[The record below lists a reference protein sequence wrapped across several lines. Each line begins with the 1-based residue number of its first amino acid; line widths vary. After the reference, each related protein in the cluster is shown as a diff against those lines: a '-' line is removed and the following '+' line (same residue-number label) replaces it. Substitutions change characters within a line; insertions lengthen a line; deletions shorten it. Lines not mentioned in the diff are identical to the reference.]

1 MSMHYTKKL
10 VLLINVLVLSVLSI
24 DAFAQAPS
32 ISSHPSHDTACQ
44 GGAGYF
50 LVTASNTTSYQ
61 WQVNT
66 GSSWSNLSNGG
77 VYGGVTT
84 DSLYITAPTIAM
96 DGYQYRCIATGSTS
110 PAATSNAATLYV
122 SGITATTNDTVCAG
136 QNGQLTA
143 TATSSTSLIN
153 WYTASS
159 GGTLVDTGSTLT
171 INAASATTTYYA
183 ETQGPGSGSSGGDS
197 LATSYN
203 QNNGQRGAMFDV
215 VAGSSPITVTGF
227 DANLYT
233 GTTAYYELYYRQST
247 HVGYQNSSTGWIFLD
262 SAYNVTSLGNN
273 VPTPLPFTFSVTIP
287 ANTRYS
293 FYITN
298 SFGGGLLYTDGT
310 AVGNTLASN
319 SDATIYEGVGK
330 SYPFGLTFT
339 VRNVNATMHYTLGSP
354 SCNSASR
361 VAATLT
367 VNPQSNITSNPSNS
381 SISSGANTSFSISAT
396 GATSYQWQLSTNSG
410 STWTNITN
418 TGVYSNATTTTLGLT
433 SVTGSYNGYQYRCIA
448 SNASGCDDTST
459 AATLSVSGT
468 SPSISAHPSDSTIC
482 SGNNA
487 SFAVAASGT
496 SLTYQWQVSTNSGST
511 WSNLSNTGIYS
522 GATSA
527 TLSLT
532 AATTSYNSYQYRCV
546 VSGSV
551 SPSATSNAATLTIDS
566 SFTAALIN
574 DYPEICL
581 GSDTSFTAYATG
593 SSNYTYQWYVSTN
606 YGSSFSSISN
616 GGIYS
621 GATSSTL
628 TLTSPPA
635 SAHAYYYYCA
645 ITNGCSVTV
654 NTDTGFIG
662 IYSPPSISTSP
673 SDSTVCVGNNASF
686 SVSATGASLTYQWQ
700 VSTNSGSTWSNISNT
715 GVYSTATTATL
726 NITGATSGMNSY
738 QYRCVVSGSCSPSA
752 TSSAAT
758 ITITPTP
765 SISSH
770 PGSSSVSVNGNTT
783 FTVSANNASSYQW
796 QISTNSGSTWSNLS
810 NGGVYSG
817 VTTST
822 LSLTTIPL
830 SYNGYQYRCVAS
842 GTCNPA
848 ANSNAATLT
857 VTGSAPSI
865 SSHPQDSTIC
875 SGNNASFAVAAS
887 GTSLTYQWQ
896 VSTNSGSTWSNLAN
910 AGIYSGVTTSALLL
924 TSATT
929 THSSYQ
935 YRCVVSGSV
944 SPSATSN
951 AATLTIDSAF
961 TSALGHDYPEI
972 CLGSDTSFTAYPTG
986 SSNYTYQWKVSS
998 NYGSSFSNVTNTG
1011 FYGGA
1016 TAQTLSLTSPP
1027 VSAHAYYY
1035 FCTVTNGCSVSVNTD
1050 TGFIAIYSPPSI
1062 SSHPVNSTI
1071 GAGSNTSFSVTAS
1084 ASSIVYQW
1092 QVSTNGGSTW
1102 SNLSN
1107 TGIYSGV
1114 TTATLTLTAAS
1125 AAYNSYQ
1132 YRCVV
1137 SGTCAPTATSNAATL
1152 TVNTAPAITA
1162 QPTDSTICNGANATF
1177 GISATNATAYQ
1188 WQVSTNGG
1196 SSWSNLSNTGIY
1208 SGVTTATL
1216 TLTAAT
1222 LSYNNYQYRCEVTGL
1237 TTPNAI
1243 SNGAT
1248 LTINTAPAIS
1258 SHPTD
1263 STVCETANAS
1273 FSVSA
1278 TGTSLSYQ
1286 WQENTGSGW
1295 GNIANGGGY
1304 SNATT
1309 AGLTITGAS
1318 ASMSTY
1324 QYRCVVT
1331 GGCAPA
1337 ATSNAATLTVN
1348 TAPLIT
1354 AQAAHRTICNGDNT
1368 TFSITATGTSL
1379 TYQWQVNT
1387 GSGWSNVSNAGIYSG
1402 ATTSTLALTA
1412 ATTAEDGY
1420 QYRCV
1425 VSGACSP
1432 SETSSARSLT
1442 IYTAPVINTQPA
1454 NTTVCSG
1461 GNANFSV
1468 AASGNGLTYQWQV
1481 NTGSSWSN
1489 LSNTGIY
1496 SGTTNSTLTLTGAT
1510 TGSVSGYYYR
1520 CIVNGTCSP
1529 AVTSDSAELSIN
1541 SLLSV
1546 TTQPTNSTICSGN
1559 STSFTVVASASGLT
1573 YQWQVNTGSGWSN
1586 VTNTGIYTGATTAT
1600 LNLATPATSAS
1611 GNQYRCVL
1619 SSSCAAPINSNSA
1632 TLTVNVAPAITAQP
1646 TNSTVCLGSNTSF
1659 SVAATGSGIVYQ
1671 WQVNSGSGW
1680 SNVINTGIY
1689 SGATTSTLAL
1699 TAPTASVST
1708 YQYRC
1713 VIGGS
1718 CVPGVNSD
1726 SVMLI
1731 VNTPPSINTQ
1741 PSVSTICS
1749 GNNTNFKVSATG
1761 TSLTYQWE
1769 VNSGSG
1775 WANVTNTGIYSGV
1788 TSDSLVLTAATTA
1801 ENGNQYRCVVSGAC
1815 TPSVTSSSVALTVNS
1830 APALTLQPANSTI
1843 CEGASTSFGITASG
1857 TSLTYQWEVNTGS
1870 GWSNVTNTG
1879 VYAGATTNTLSLTTP
1894 PASMSS
1900 YQYRCI
1906 VGGTCVPGVNSNT
1919 ATLTVNTLPTITNQ
1933 PISSIICSGN
1943 NTSFKVSATGTSL
1956 AYQWQVNSGSGWSN
1970 VANTGIYSGA
1980 TTDSLVLTAAT
1991 TAESGYQYRCVV
2003 SGTCTPSVTSSVVAL
2018 TVNSAPALTLQPTN
2032 STICEGASTSFGIT
2046 ATGTS
2051 LTYQWEVNSGSGWSN
2066 VTNAGVYAGATSNTL
2081 SLTTPPASMSSY
2093 QYRCIVGGTCVPGV
2107 TSNTATLTV
2116 NTLPAIT
2123 GQPTSSVICSG
2134 SNTSFK
2140 VSAIGTSLAY
2150 QWQVNTGSGWG
2161 NVTNT
2166 GIYSGA
2172 TTDSLVLTAATT
2184 AANGSQY
2191 RCVVSGTCTP
2201 SVTSSAVALTVN
2213 TAPSISTQPL
2223 ASVICEGA
2231 NTSFTV
2237 SATGTS
2243 LAYQW
2248 EVNTGSG
2255 WSNVVNAGVYAGA
2268 TTNTLSLT
2276 APAAA
2281 MSGYQYRCVIGGVCV
2296 PGVTTSAVSLTVNT
2310 APVITSQPVNGVV
2323 CFGQDT
2329 SFSISATGT
2338 SLNYQWEVNSG
2349 SGWSNVTNTGV
2360 YSGATTSMLSL
2371 TTPAASISGYQY
2383 RCVVS
2388 GTCTPSVTSST
2399 VSITVNTAPSISTQP
2414 SNSIICTGGNTS
2426 FSISA
2431 SGTAL
2436 TYQWQV
2442 NSGSG
2447 WSNVTNAG
2455 IYNGATTNTL
2465 SLTAA
2470 TTVVNSYQYRCL
2482 VNGTCN
2488 PGVTSNVASLTVNIP
2503 PAITASPSDSTI
2515 CSGDNASFSITATGT
2530 SIGYQWQVNSGSG
2543 WSNVTNTGV
2552 YSGATTNTLSL
2563 TAATTTVHGYQYRC
2577 LVNGVCPPQATSGVA
2592 TLTVNALPAIT
2603 SQPTNSVICEHTN
2616 TSFSISA
2623 TGTGITY
2630 QWQVNSG
2637 SGWSNVTNTGIYSGV
2652 TTNTLSLTA
2661 ATIAVHN
2668 YQYRCVVT
2676 GTCSPSVTSN
2686 AVSITIQTAPVVTA
2700 DPVSKI
2706 ICEGLNHT
2714 FSATAVGT
2722 ALTYQ
2727 WQVNSGSGWSN
2738 ITNGGVYSNATTN
2751 ALTLTSI
2758 PPAYTTYQYR
2768 CVVSGTCAPNDT
2780 TTAATLTVYTN
2791 PVITAQPTGNIT
2803 ICSGDSTG
2811 YSLSATG
2818 TGLTYQWR
2826 VFNGSTWSNVTNNS
2840 VYSGATTNSLSIDGA
2855 TAPTTALTYQ
2865 YYCNITGTCASVN
2878 SDTST
2883 LLINARPAIV
2893 TQPSAVAVC
2902 DSTTNVQFS
2911 VVATGTNLSYQWQ
2924 ERVGSTWVN
2933 LANGGIYSGATTN
2946 QLSMSQVYYSMN
2958 GYNYRCIISGTCPP
2972 SVTTQQKQLTVHPL
2986 KTPAVFL
2993 TASNLDICVGTPVTF
3008 TPHHINGGSTPS
3020 YVWRVNNTNVAT
3032 GSTFTSSTLADGDT
3046 VSCIMTSSYVCPRPA
3061 TATSAGLGVKVTP
3074 YSKPTVTISSPNGN
3088 KGCLGR
3094 DVKFYT
3100 QTTHAGPTPIF
3111 TWQVNGQTIGGNTD
3125 SFINNTVL
3133 NGDVISCIMTS
3144 SIKCPKPNPVSS
3156 NSVIMD
3162 MIKVTKASIQI
3173 AAAPDTEIC
3182 KEQKVTLYTYYT
3194 NGGSLPRYQWMV
3206 NGKDIVGDTNATL
3219 IITNIKDLDTIQCR
3233 FMSSARCVF
3242 PEVSNPIKFNVDSVR
3257 TPVVDVSVYGTGNNS
3272 YTFRAITQYGGI
3284 NPKFQ
3289 WFKNGRVIPGATD
3302 SIYVANDLKRYDK
3315 ITVELVSSI
3324 ECVSKKVVMSRNI
3337 TTGIVENQSAADD
3350 LELYP
3355 NPNNGSFYITSTSGG
3370 VMFNNATIKIVN
3382 AVGQKVYERS
3392 IKITGSR
3399 LKEQV
3404 KLNDLAA
3411 GMYMLYINTDSKNY
3425 MKKFMI
3431 SK

>member
-1 MSMHYTKKL
+1 MYSYTTRTL
-10 VLLINVLVLSVLSI
+10 TALGILLFSLFSVN
-24 DAFAQAPS
+24 AFAQAPS
-32 ISSHPSHDTACQ
+32 ISSHPGNDTACQ
-44 GGAGYF
+44 GAAGYF

-66 GSSWSNLSNGG
+66 GSGWSNVSNTSP
-77 VYGGVTT
+77 YGGATT
-84 DSLYITAPTIAM
+84 DSLYITAATTAM

-122 SGITATTNDTVCAG
+122 VAVTATTNDTVCAG

-143 TATSSTSLIN
+143 TATTGTSSVS
-153 WYTASS
+153 WYTAAS
-159 GGTLVDTGSTLT
+159 GGTLVGTGSPLNITS
-171 INAASATTTYYA
+171 ASATATYYA
-183 ETQGPGSGSSGGDS
+183 QATGPGSSSGGDS

-227 DANLYT
+227 DANLYA

-247 HVGYQNSSTGWIFLD
+247 HVGNQNSSAGWIFLD
-262 SAYNVTSLGNN
+262 SASNVTSLGNN

-293 FYITN
+293 FYLTN
-298 SFGGGLLYTDGT
+298 NYGGGLSYTDGT
-310 AVGNTLASN
+310 AVGNVWASN

-381 SISSGANTSFSISAT
+381 NISSGANTSFSISAT

-410 STWTNITN
+410 STWSNLTNAGI
-418 TGVYSNATTTTLGLT
+418 YSNVNTTTLNMT
-433 SVTGSYNGYQYRCIA
+433 SVIATYNGFQYRCIA
-448 SNASGCDDTST
+448 SNASGCDDTS
-459 AATLSVSGT
+459 AVATLTVTGT
-468 SPSISAHPSDSTIC
+468 APSISSHPQDSTIC

-487 SFAVAASGT
+487 SFTVAASGT
-496 SLTYQWQVSTNSGST
+496 SLTYQWQVSTNGGST
-511 WSNLSNTGIYS
+511 WGNLSNTGIYS
-522 GATSA
+522 GATTA

-532 AATTSYNSYQYRCV
+532 GATTSYNSYQYRCV

-581 GSDTSFTAYATG
+581 GSDTSFTAYAIG

-606 YGSSFSSISN
+606 YGSSFSIISN

-645 ITNGCSVTV
+645 ITNGCSVTI

-673 SDSTVCVGNNASF
+673 LDSTVCVGNNASF
-686 SVSATGASLTYQWQ
+686 SVFATGTSLTYQWQ
-700 VSTNSGSTWSNISNT
+700 VSTNSGSTWGNISNT
-715 GVYSTATTATL
+715 GVYSTATTSTL

-738 QYRCVVSGSCSPSA
+738 QYRCVVSGSCSPAA
-752 TSSAAT
+752 TSGAAT
-758 ITITPTP
+758 LTITPTP

-796 QISTNSGSTWSNLS
+796 QVSTNSGSTWSNLS

-830 SYNGYQYRCVAS
+830 SYNGYLYRCVAS

-875 SGNNASFAVAAS
+875 SGNNASFTVAAS

-896 VSTNSGSTWSNLAN
+896 VSTNSGSTWSNLVN
-910 AGIYSGVTTSALLL
+910 AGIYSGATTSTLLL

-929 THSSYQ
+929 TYSSYQ

-951 AATLTIDSAF
+951 VATLTIDSAF

-998 NYGSSFSNVTNTG
+998 NYGASFSNVTNTG

-1102 SNLSN
+1102 SNLFN

-1278 TGTSLSYQ
+1278 TGTSLTYQ
-1286 WQENTGSGW
+1286 WQVNTGSGW
-1295 GNIANGGGY
+1295 GNIANGGVY

-1387 GSGWSNVSNAGIYSG
+1387 GSGWSNVSNTGIYSG

-1420 QYRCV
+1420 QYRCI
-1425 VSGACSP
+1425 VSGICSP

-1442 IYTAPVINTQPA
+1442 INTAPVINTQPA

-1468 AASGNGLTYQWQV
+1468 AASGSGLTYQWQV

-1600 LNLATPATSAS
+1600 LNLATPAISAS

-1619 SSSCAAPINSNSA
+1619 SSSCAAPVNSNLA

-1646 TNSTVCLGSNTSF
+1646 TNSTICLGSNTSF
-1659 SVAATGSGIVYQ
+1659 SVTATGSAVTYQ
-1671 WQVNSGSGW
+1671 WQENSGSGW
-1680 SNVINTGIY
+1680 SNVTNTGIY

-1699 TAPTASVST
+1699 TAPTASVSS

-1726 SVMLI
+1726 SVTLI

-1769 VNSGSG
+1769 VNTGSG
-1775 WANVTNTGIYSGV
+1775 WTNVTNTGIYSGA
-1788 TSDSLVLTAATTA
+1788 TTDSLVLTAATTA

-1900 YQYRCI
+1900 YQYRC
-1906 VGGTCVPGVNSNT
+1906 V
-1919 ATLTVNTLPTITNQ
+1919 
-1933 PISSIICSGN
+1933 
-1943 NTSFKVSATGTSL
+1943 
-1956 AYQWQVNSGSGWSN
+1956 
-1970 VANTGIYSGA
+1970 
-1980 TTDSLVLTAAT
+1980 
-1991 TAESGYQYRCVV
+1991 
-2003 SGTCTPSVTSSVVAL
+2003 
-2018 TVNSAPALTLQPTN
+2018 
-2032 STICEGASTSFGIT
+2032 
-2046 ATGTS
+2046 
-2051 LTYQWEVNSGSGWSN
+2051 
-2066 VTNAGVYAGATSNTL
+2066 
-2081 SLTTPPASMSSY
+2081 
-2093 QYRCIVGGTCVPGV
+2093 VGGTCVPGV

-2134 SNTSFK
+2134 SNTSFE
-2140 VSAIGTSLAY
+2140 VSATGTSLAY

-2184 AANGSQY
+2184 AANGYQY
-2191 RCVVSGTCTP
+2191 RCVVSGACTP

-2213 TAPSISTQPL
+2213 TAPSISTQPS
-2223 ASVICEGA
+2223 ASVICEGV

-2248 EVNTGSG
+2248 EVNSGSG

-2338 SLNYQWEVNSG
+2338 SLSYQWQVNSG

-2360 YSGATTSMLSL
+2360 YSGAATSMLSL

-2399 VSITVNTAPSISTQP
+2399 VSIIVNTAPSISTQP

-2470 TTVVNSYQYRCL
+2470 TTTVNNYQYRCL
-2482 VNGTCN
+2482 VSGTCN
-2488 PGVTSNVASLTVNIP
+2488 PGVTSNAASLTVNIP

-2543 WSNVTNTGV
+2543 WSNVTNTGI

-2563 TAATTTVHGYQYRC
+2563 TAATTIVNGYQYRC
-2577 LVNGVCPPQATSGVA
+2577 IVNGVCPPQATSGVA

-2623 TGTGITY
+2623 TGTSITY

-2637 SGWSNVTNTGIYSGV
+2637 SGWSNVTNAGIYSGA

-2661 ATIAVHN
+2661 ATTAVHN

-2700 DPVSKI
+2700 DPISKI

-2727 WQVNSGSGWSN
+2727 WQVNSGNGWSN

-2751 ALTLTSI
+2751 ALTLTNI

-2791 PVITAQPTGNIT
+2791 PVITAQPAGNIT

-2840 VYSGATTNSLSIDGA
+2840 VYSGATTNTLSIDGA

-2865 YYCNITGTCASVN
+2865 YYCNIIGTCASVN

-2883 LLINARPAIV
+2883 LLINALPAV
-2893 TQPSAVAVC
+2893 TAQPSTITVC
-2902 DSTTNVQFS
+2902 DSTSNHQFS
-2911 VVATGTNLSYQWQ
+2911 ISATGTGITYKWQEKQGNSGTWANLSNN
-2924 ERVGSTWVN
+2924 TM
-2933 LANGGIYSGATTN
+2933 YSGVTTN
-2946 QLSMSQVYYSMN
+2946 TLTLSNAYYAMH
-2958 GYNYRCIISGTCPP
+2958 GYQYRCIVSGTCSPQAVSQFAILKVNP
-2972 SVTTQQKQLTVHPL
+2972 ILTPNVVVTAT
-2986 KTPAVFL
+2986 
-2993 TASNLDICVGTPVTF
+2993 SLDICVGNPVTF
-3008 TPHHINGGSTPS
+3008 TAGPINGGVSPS
-3020 YVWRVNNTNVAT
+3020 YIWRVNGTNVGT
-3032 GSTFTSSTLADGDT
+3032 GSTYTSSALADNDT
-3046 VSCIMTSSYVCPRPA
+3046 ITCVMASNYMCPKPPVVTSQPR
-3061 TATSAGLGVKVTP
+3061 VMKVTP
-3074 YSKPTVTISSPNGN
+3074 YSTPTVSISSPAGN

-3094 DVKFYT
+3094 DVKIYAQVT
-3100 QTTHAGPTPIF
+3100 NEGPTPTY
-3111 TWQVNGQTIGGNTD
+3111 TWQVNGNTIGVPNAD
-3125 SFINNTVL
+3125 SFVNNTIV
-3133 NGDVISCIMTS
+3133 NGDVISVILTS
-3144 SIKCPKPNPVSS
+3144 SIKCPKPNPVTS
-3156 NSVIMD
+3156 NSMTMD

-3173 AAAPDTEIC
+3173 AATDTEIC
-3182 KEQKVTLYTYYT
+3182 EQEKVNLYTYFT
-3194 NGGSLPRYQWMV
+3194 NGGATPAYQWMV
-3206 NGKDIVGDTNATL
+3206 NGTDMPGETNASLVTTGL
-3219 IITNIKDLDTIQCR
+3219 KDLDTIQCR
-3233 FMSSARCVF
+3233 FISSQRCVF
-3242 PEVSNPIKFNVDSVR
+3242 PEVSNPIRFNVDAIR
-3257 TPVVDVSVYGTGNNS
+3257 DPKVDVTVYGTGNNS
-3272 YTFRAITQYGGI
+3272 FTFRAITQYGGL
-3284 NPKFQ
+3284 NPQFQ
-3289 WFKNGRVIPGATD
+3289 WFKNGKLIAGATD
-3302 SIYVANDLKRYDK
+3302 SIYVASDLQTYDK

-3324 ECVSKKVVMSRNI
+3324 ECVTRRVVMSRNI
-3337 TTGIVENQSAADD
+3337 TTGITETAAMSDI

-3355 NPNNGSFYITSTSGG
+3355 NPNNGSFTISSTNGS
-3370 VMFNNATIKIVN
+3370 VLFNNVTIKIVN
-3382 AVGQKVYERS
+3382 AVGQKVYEHS
-3392 IKITGSR
+3392 IKVSSR
-3399 LKEQV
+3399 KLKEHID
-3404 KLNDLAA
+3404 LNDLAA
-3411 GMYMLYINTDSKNY
+3411 GMYMLYINTGDNSY